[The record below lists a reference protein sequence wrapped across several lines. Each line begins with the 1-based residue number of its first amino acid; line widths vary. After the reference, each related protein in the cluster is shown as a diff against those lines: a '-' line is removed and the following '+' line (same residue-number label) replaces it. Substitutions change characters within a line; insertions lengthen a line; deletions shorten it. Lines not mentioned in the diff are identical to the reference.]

1 VAAKSNRGDIFYGR
15 QPSIEDANRVQ
26 HGELCMK
33 IFVHSTRVRLY
44 VFWDYLQG
52 LQRFYSARRRGKM
65 PPKKKEEEKLAPL
78 MGRIGTSLKCGIV
91 GLPNVGL
98 VFLYSI
104 NNSVV
109 CFCVCILVFVTDP
122 VVKII
127 QSEWKVWK
135 LHIRNNK
142 LYRKH

>member
-1 VAAKSNRGDIFYGR
+1 
-15 QPSIEDANRVQ
+15 
-26 HGELCMK
+26 
-33 IFVHSTRVRLY
+33 
-44 VFWDYLQG
+44 
-52 LQRFYSARRRGKM
+52 M